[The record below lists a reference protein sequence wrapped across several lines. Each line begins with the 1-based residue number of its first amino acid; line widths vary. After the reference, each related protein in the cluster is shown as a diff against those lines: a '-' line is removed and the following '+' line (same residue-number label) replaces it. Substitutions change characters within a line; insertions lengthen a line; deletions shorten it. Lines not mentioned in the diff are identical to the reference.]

1 MKKTT
6 ESSIA
11 KSCPL
16 EKAHLLKT
24 LIVEDDA
31 DFRQL
36 LKEILINHFPCMQIE
51 EAASNRQALQKI
63 DQCTPRLI
71 FMDTTM
77 IDGSS
82 MPSIAKIKK
91 AHPETVVIALALYT
105 IKEYE
110 DAALQSGADY
120 FLVKSSM
127 TSGTLVQLVASI
139 MPALNRPAAGR
150 HIAERQFHV

>member
-1 MKKTT
+1 MKWTT

-36 LKEILINHFPCMQIE
+36 LKEILSDHFPSMKLE
-51 EAASNRQALQKI
+51 EAVSNRQALLKTKQFSP
-63 DQCTPRLI
+63 QLI
-71 FMDTTM
+71 FMDTNM
-77 IDGSS
+77 LNGSS
-82 MPSIAKIKK
+82 LPSVKKIKK
-91 AHPETVVIALALYT
+91 AHPETIVVALALYN

-110 DAALQSGADY
+110 EAALLSGADY
-120 FLVKSSM
+120 FLAKSDL
-127 TSGTLVQLVASI
+127 TSDAIIKLVESVVA
-139 MPALNRPAAGR
+139 ARN
-150 HIAERQFHV
+150 